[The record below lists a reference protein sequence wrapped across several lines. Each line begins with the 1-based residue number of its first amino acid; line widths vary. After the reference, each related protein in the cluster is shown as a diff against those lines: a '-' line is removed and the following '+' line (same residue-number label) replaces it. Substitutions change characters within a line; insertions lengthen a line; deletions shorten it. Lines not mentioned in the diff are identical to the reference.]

1 MLNKVL
7 LELYFLFNQKNKH
20 MILKIT
26 IFWIICF
33 CIDLGWNLQ
42 QNRKEI
48 KFSNIVINLIFGPF
62 LLLTSI
68 GAILRCIYEYLI
80 KITKV

>member
-1 MLNKVL
+1 MVL
-7 LELYFLFNQKNKH
+7 KL
-20 MILKIT
+20 I

-48 KFSNIVINLIFGPF
+48 KFSDIVINLIFGP
-62 LLLTSI
+62 LLLLASI

>member
-1 MLNKVL
+1 
-7 LELYFLFNQKNKH
+7 
-20 MILKIT
+20 MILKII

-33 CIDLGWNLQ
+33 CIDLGWNIQ

-48 KFSNIVINLIFGPF
+48 KFSDIIINLIFGPF
-62 LLLTSI
+62 LTLASI

-80 KITKV
+80 KIIKI

>member
-1 MLNKVL
+1 MVL
-7 LELYFLFNQKNKH
+7 KL
-20 MILKIT
+20 I

-48 KFSNIVINLIFGPF
+48 KFSDIVINLIFGP
-62 LLLTSI
+62 LLLLASI
-68 GAILRCIYEYLI
+68 GAILRLYYEHLN
-80 KITKV
+80 KE